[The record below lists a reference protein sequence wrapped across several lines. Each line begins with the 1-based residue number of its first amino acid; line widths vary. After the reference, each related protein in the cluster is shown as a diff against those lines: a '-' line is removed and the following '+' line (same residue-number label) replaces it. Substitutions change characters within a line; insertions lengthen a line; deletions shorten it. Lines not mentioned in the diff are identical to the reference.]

1 MIEEADEAREQT
13 TPMASKAA
21 QVAENLGLNLTQR
34 HIFLC
39 VKSSPQSC
47 CDSALALQSW
57 EYLKKKLKE
66 LNLSEQGGIQRTK
79 ADCLRIC
86 DSGPIC
92 VIYPEGVWYRDCTPD
107 NLNLI
112 ISKHLIGGEIIE
124 ELKIV
129 GPTFSLL
136 DNARSK

>member
-1 MIEEADEAREQT
+1 
-13 TPMASKAA
+13 MAPKIA

-57 EYLKKKLKE
+57 EYLKAKLKE
-66 LNLSEQGGIQRTK
+66 LKLSERGGIQRTK

-92 VIYPEGVWYRDCTPD
+92 VIYPEGVWYRNCTPT
-107 NLNLI
+107 NLDLI
-112 ISKHLIGGEIIE
+112 ITNHLIGGDIIE
-124 ELKIV
+124 ELRIA
-129 GPTFSLL
+129 GPIFSQL
-136 DNARSK
+136 NNESSK